1 MVGSALALAYFGYLY
16 AEDVSRRMEAT
27 FREAAWAEAGR
38 LIDAVETNIDAAT
51 KELLDRVLL
60 PDEGL
65 ESKACNVESLPVSDA
80 ISVVRFNVRAR
91 LDNICTAGLVTSEEW
106 EGYRRAIDFSSI
118 QPGQFRYVHQRLGRQ
133 EFLLA
138 FIRKQTEGGK
148 AYFVLARLSTAWLR
162 EVLNAEL
169 SLAADRRRVTVL
181 DQGRR
186 SVAGAKVSEIVPR
199 KEEQRFLV
207 ERAFGKI
214 LYAWHV
220 QLAPRDVE
228 TLQAQARRQRVLG
241 PVLVILSTVII
252 GVGLIIVWLGVLA
265 ERRAS
270 RLKSDFIANVS
281 HELKTP
287 LSLIR
292 MFGEMVAT
300 GRHKGPEVVKE
311 YGGIITRESERL
323 SHLIDNVLD
332 FARLERGKASYHFVE
347 ADLGEVLER
356 ALDLC
361 RYRLEKEKLKL
372 VTFCDPDLPA
382 LRMDENALTLV
393 VLNLVDNAIKYAA
406 SGGLVHAGITRTPGG
421 VVLWVRDFGPGIPID
436 ERVRIFDR
444 FYRARNARENNVRG
458 SGIGLSL
465 VKHIAESHGG
475 RVTVEV
481 PMGPESPGV
490 GTVFSVH
497 LPASVAERT
506 GLVYLPGH
514 AKAAGK
520 MP

>member
-16 AEDVSRRMEAT
+16 AEDVSRSVEAT
-27 FREAAWAEAGR
+27 FRETAWIESGR
-38 LIDAVETNIDAAT
+38 LIEAVEANIDAAT
-51 KELLDRVLL
+51 KELLDRINM
-60 PDEGL
+60 PDEGA
-65 ESKACNVESLPVSDA
+65 EREACDVDDLPASDA
-80 ISVVRFNVRAR
+80 FAVIRFNARAR
-91 LDNICTAGLVTSEEW
+91 VDTVCDRGGIGREEW
-106 EGYRRAIDFSSI
+106 EGYRRSVDFSSL
-118 QPGQFRYVHQRLGRQ
+118 QSGQFRYVHQRLGRQ

-138 FIRKQTEGGK
+138 YIRKQTDSGK
-148 AYFVLARLSTAWLR
+148 AYFVLARLSNEWLR
-162 EVLNAEL
+162 QVLDAEL
-169 SLAADRRRVTVL
+169 SLMADRRRVTVL

-186 SVAGAKVSEIVPR
+186 SVAGAKVSEVVPR
-199 KEEQRFLV
+199 KEERFLV
-207 ERAFGKI
+207 ERTFGKI
-214 LYAWHV
+214 LYGWYL

-228 TLQAQARRQRVLG
+228 VLQRQAERQRVLG

-300 GRHKGPEVVKE
+300 GRHKGPEAVKE

-347 ADLGEVLER
+347 GDLADVLER

-361 RYRLEKEKLKL
+361 RYRLEKEKLRL
-372 VTFCDPDLPA
+372 VTFSDSDLPA
-382 LRMDENALTLV
+382 VRMDENALTLV

-406 SGGLVHAGITRTPGG
+406 AGGLVHVGITRAPGG
-421 VVLWVRDFGPGIPID
+421 VVLWVRDFGPGIPLD
-436 ERVRIFDR
+436 ERPRIFDR

-465 VKHIAESHGG
+465 VKHIAEAHGG

-481 PMGPESPGV
+481 PTGNESPGV
-490 GTVFSVH
+490 GTVFGVH

-514 AKAAGK
+514 AKASGK
-520 MP
+520 PA